1 MTTIVPA
8 DDKDYNKF
16 RNRDISPFKFL
27 LKNFRENCKNYP
39 LPTTYGNFCL
49 LL

>member
-16 RNRDISPFKFL
+16 RNRHIIPFKFL

-39 LPTTYGNFCL
+39 LPTAYGSFCL
-49 LL
+49 